1 MMMTTQGRGTL
12 EADVKRLHEI
22 VEQLERKD
30 LELEQA
36 ITLFEE
42 GVALLR
48 DAEQRL
54 ARAEGRLRQL
64 VGAEGKTRVSD
75 LSLPSDEPR

>member
-1 MMMTTQGRGTL
+1 MTERRGSTL
-12 EADVKRLHEI
+12 EADLKRLHEI
-22 VEQLERKD
+22 VELLERKD

-42 GVALLR
+42 GVGLLR
-48 DAEQRL
+48 DAEQLL

-64 VGAEGKTRVSD
+64 VGQEGKARVTD
-75 LSLPSDEPR
+75 LALPSDDESH